1 MSMAM
6 LLGGNGVASLVV
18 ERHRGAAIHPRAAF
32 LLQRTMEILRAAGI
46 EAEVRDGSH
55 AQFEPDGAIMSAETL
70 AGREIAYHLP
80 NVNAGVRDM
89 SLCERLFVT
98 QSALS
103 HQLRDIESRFETP
116 FFTRVGRRMILTA
129 AGRRVLDAARRV
141 IGEMERA
148 EEDVRRLAGNTDGII
163 RVTTQCNT
171 GYHWLGPLLKV
182 FARQHPRVSIHVAV
196 DATDSPIAA
205 VVDGR
210 VDLAILSGET
220 TDRRVRTRPLFR
232 DEMVAVISPSHPLTA
247 RRWVRPADL
256 AAEHLLIYAS
266 RPEES
271 FVLTQILAPAGL
283 RPDRVS
289 FLMLTEAI
297 VELARAGVGIGVL
310 PRWSIERALASG
322 GLAALSITRAGMH
335 RQWTAATLAAQSEP
349 AYLTDFVALIV
360 ERAAPARSER
370 RSA

>member
-1 MSMAM
+1 
-6 LLGGNGVASLVV
+6 
-18 ERHRGAAIHPRAAF
+18 
-32 LLQRTMEILRAAGI
+32 
-46 EAEVRDGSH
+46 
-55 AQFEPDGAIMSAETL
+55 
-70 AGREIAYHLP
+70 
-80 NVNAGVRDM
+80 
-89 SLCERLFVT
+89 
-98 QSALS
+98 
-103 HQLRDIESRFETP
+103 
-116 FFTRVGRRMILTA
+116 
-129 AGRRVLDAARRV
+129 
-141 IGEMERA
+141 
-148 EEDVRRLAGNTDGII
+148 
-163 RVTTQCNT
+163 
-171 GYHWLGPLLKV
+171 
-182 FARQHPRVSIHVAV
+182 
-196 DATDSPIAA
+196 
-205 VVDGR
+205 
-210 VDLAILSGET
+210 
-220 TDRRVRTRPLFR
+220 
-232 DEMVAVISPSHPLTA
+232 MVAVISPSHPLTA

-335 RQWTAATLAAQSEP
+335 RQWTAATLAAQSDP
-349 AYLTDFVALIV
+349 AYLTDFVSLII